1 MRALKKR
8 FLYFSFTIS
17 ISAAVSFSSHA
28 QTAAGYGFRTMVDK
42 TRILIGEPFTLTFV
56 TSSGVGEAIPSPPAL
71 PGSGHHFELLEG
83 LPPDTLRKEDILEVS
98 YRYRMTSFD
107 SGHWVIPSFRVSIA
121 GSKRVSI
128 SDTIWMDVSMPP
140 LTGNDYHDIKD
151 IVEVQPESSRWGRHL
166 IFFSVI
172 LLVAVIAG
180 FILYLKKKQLESP
193 RSASGHDPFGQA
205 MHDIDLLLRDLETGD
220 KDAGKVH
227 MALHELFRSYLEK
240 SYGMPAMSASTTD
253 LLIMLRELVDRP
265 EIAGHFSP
273 KGVHP
278 DRRSVD
284 VISAVAVLPEVND
297 LSAVAETL
305 RIADAV
311 KFARYRP
318 GKEDTLRSID
328 RVRSFIVRVHEKRQ

>member
-180 FILYLKKKQLESP
+180 FILYLKKKQVESP

-253 LLIMLRELVDRP
+253 LDHVKGIGGQARDCGTFLAKRSSSRQAVR
-265 EIAGHFSP
+265 GCHF
-273 KGVHP
+273 
-278 DRRSVD
+278 RSGG
-284 VISAVAVLPEVND
+284 
-297 LSAVAETL
+297 
-305 RIADAV
+305 
-311 KFARYRP
+311 FAR
-318 GKEDTLRSID
+318 GKRL
-328 RVRSFIVRVHEKRQ
+328 VRSGRNPSYRRCREICEIQAR